1 MSRKRTGLRNK
12 FRSGRGT
19 YSREGKADS
28 ADRYGT
34 WKDGQRKQPERIAGR
49 LVY

>member
-12 FRSGRGT
+12 YRSGRGT
-19 YSREGKADS
+19 YSRDRKAET

-34 WKDGQRKQPERIAGR
+34 WDSGKRKQPERIAGK
-49 LVY
+49 LIY